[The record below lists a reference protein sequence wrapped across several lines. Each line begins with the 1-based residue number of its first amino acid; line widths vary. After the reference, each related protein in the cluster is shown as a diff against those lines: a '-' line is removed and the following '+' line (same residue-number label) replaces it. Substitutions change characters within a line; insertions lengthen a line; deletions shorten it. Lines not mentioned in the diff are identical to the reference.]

1 MLQKSVQK
9 LHKAT
14 IGMLDFIVF
23 WQKSIKRDVLC
34 LKMRIL
40 VAKMDTNKFFT
51 TYIWAYDY

>member
-1 MLQKSVQK
+1 
-9 LHKAT
+9 
-14 IGMLDFIVF
+14 MLDFIVF